1 MVNNLIGENENIL
14 VRVDQQNIVHIDPN
28 SILTQDGEIKTRL
41 VDHENLITYVN
52 LEADLVPR
60 SILFSEN
67 NQNSLLSIASGTFNM
82 MRNQGDK
89 DLFENNFDSDW
100 TNTFVPD
107 TEETLAKK
115 NAKIKQETGNEGTLK
130 NFSYDPSAQ
139 TFGIQSMQISVKGAS
154 AIPQVSINF
163 LDVRGKTLFESPE
176 NSPYKAFFHQPWPVF
191 YLTVKGYFGKAIRY
205 RLHLVDFKTKF
216 NGSTGNFEITTK
228 FVGSTYAYLSD
239 ILFQNILNAPYMYMV
254 EKNEDFKTNEN
265 TGYVEK
271 KISKTTKGFSILKSV
286 YDEYRAKGYVSQ
298 DFPDK
303 TLRDLL
309 MTANSLDK
317 ILEQTLFN
325 ETVDPTVLSHVAEY
339 DSILSKFENRAINW
353 ASRNLSGTIQ
363 ESEGG
368 FNYFTLNK
376 ATLDKTKTTNGA
388 NSADIITG
396 STNNAS
402 LQSIIDGFIKEADAN
417 TAFGKNV
424 KPVKDEKRIKTFS
437 IDLSNVSKS
446 SDFVKMSG
454 GSFAVSIE
462 KLISNL
468 KQIQNTFVKARDQ
481 IETDVEKKM
490 NEIIKDPD
498 PKKGGFGF
506 EPTIRNIFA
515 VILANADTYI
525 RLMKDVHTKAIRL
538 SETRKENLRYK
549 ISDDKDECL
558 YPWPEV
564 KKKSNDRN
572 TYTHFYPGDVEI
584 EKEIQGRNFSVWP
597 EVEFV
602 ETYHSIATKRV
613 DPLSNKEIS
622 SSEIMFVFD
631 NDIEKKEIRN
641 VSSLF
646 KVLNTIPYSNKTVSG
661 VLYEIFERAEYLT
674 SFDSFSNEN
683 GLDELYKKE
692 FETLNSALQDD
703 IDIRELLATQIKTV
717 DNGDKSLNFHLKI
730 TSPNDRYPYFLD
742 RLPTTEYIKDSVDV
756 DFNLTEYDDV
766 ISESTKDPTYVKLQG
781 FLDAYK
787 PEDYRLNISPFNSD
801 LYSKYL
807 GGKKITQ
814 KDYNF
819 KNILKVNTDSNF
831 ISSPINGKVWVDEKN
846 VKNLFTREFIF
857 SGTTR
862 NMLNTPYFHKQLFDD
877 FFKGGSEGRYAGSA
891 YLLLNSLPYKDL
903 DDYIT
908 FNGESVL
915 MSSLFREVGSTHY
928 VPNYLLLKWGSIYHR
943 YKKHILDN
951 VDILA
956 GVTTPIDTK
965 VYFDN
970 NRNTSFDLSSVS
982 SSLNSVDIS
991 SENYLGVYPYYHGV
1005 YHQIVNGYSFYN
1017 PSGFTQTDAD
1027 AIMASYLY
1035 EDTISN
1041 GVNTIKFKKAIT
1053 SNEFLLTSIIDNSK
1067 FDVKDLRY
1075 TILPSNTA
1083 TSYFDI
1089 YNTKFKNVEQ
1099 ESFKIIF
1106 DDILKYSTEVNFSGV
1121 TFPTY
1126 NEKLEN
1132 ESGLMSITET
1142 KKKVVDLIATFSP
1155 KLLDEMETM
1164 FIKFSSLNLNL
1175 DNPDTTTHDFN
1186 NFQTLLKEISSVP
1199 KEGITLGSD
1208 SYDKLIYAAQ
1218 TKSLEKITET
1228 LLSNKNLKRLTIANP
1243 KQINNYA
1250 IFNLAGTKELSKQSY
1265 TGLTA
1270 SYANAYTN
1278 VNLLG
1283 GDKFDISQLTS
1294 QNYKFIELYIGENVI
1309 QTNYDSISNI
1319 YAHFFKLNDIKVNEE
1334 NIYEYRE
1341 LARVYGGWIKNNL
1354 ELTSNSFIPTKS
1366 GFVDYVKDN
1375 IYIPQINRRNLFLN
1389 GLISRF
1395 PTLSEDKR
1403 PNDVTIYSA
1412 YNEDKTL
1419 KLDIYQFFK
1428 SFNDKWIS
1436 GNAIGQ
1442 RNLIEE
1448 FLFVDR
1454 ANRDIGNEA
1463 YISLD
1468 RLISLADEKNVKVDL
1483 YSAITILIQGTNF
1496 DMRPLPAYI
1505 NFYGTNSGNKKR
1517 ITPSKNL
1524 ARNLFGTFLEVDY
1537 QESSPKIVLQHV
1549 GNTSKYLDLQKI
1561 SKEYRFKNDGF
1572 DISDTNNNPLLV
1584 EPKIFMDAD
1593 LSKSN
1598 RVVSF
1603 EVNFGDQ
1610 GQGIFKSISLD
1621 QATYKNTTES
1631 ALAQERLARSQG
1643 GGGTTQVDIGL
1654 FDIYKTAS
1662 YQCEVTMMG
1671 DVMIQP
1677 TMYFY
1682 LSNVPMFQGTYLI
1695 FEVNH
1700 NVKGNSIETSF
1711 KGVRIANSSLP
1722 KMSDSFV
1729 ASYRP
1734 LFSRILSAATK
1745 KKQQIAK
1752 QITTE
1757 KVYQFKT
1764 NENVTIDTGDALPGE
1779 DIDRLL
1785 SRKNGYYKD
1794 LIPYNGINGEKYI
1807 QMINRGGEEWLRTK
1821 VVMMGNTSYPIKD
1834 TDPMSVLSARTNTP
1848 KIMKTWGDIKN
1859 TLFEFY
1865 SVRLKSNGKENENL
1879 STFTTNFINP
1889 KTGHSYELVS
1899 NIDPAA
1905 SRFDGIVHNGPG
1917 ANSKNAGLG
1926 MNARLMKKLKL
1937 NDGDVVYFK
1946 LK

>member
-1 MVNNLIGENENIL
+1 MGNNSIGENENIL
-14 VRVDQQNIVHIDPN
+14 VRVDQQNIIHVDPN
-28 SILTQDGEIKTRL
+28 SILTQDGEIKSRL

-67 NQNSLLSIASGTFNM
+67 DQNTLLSIASGTFNM

-89 DLFENNFDSDW
+89 NEFENNFDSDW
-100 TNTFVPD
+100 TNVFVPD
-107 TEETLAKK
+107 SKDTTNDGSTNNQK
-115 NAKIKQETGNEGTLK
+115 
-130 NFSYDPSAQ
+130 YDPSAQ
-139 TFGIQSMQISVKGAS
+139 TFGIQSMQISIKGAS
-154 AIPQVSINF
+154 SIPQVSINF
-163 LDVRGKTLFESPE
+163 LDVRGKTLFESPS

-216 NGSTGNFEITTK
+216 NSNTGNFEITTK

-239 ILFQNILNAPYMYMV
+239 ILLQNIMNAPYMYMV
-254 EKNEDFKTNEN
+254 EKNEDFKTNEK
-265 TGYVEK
+265 TGFVEK
-271 KISKTTKGFSILKSV
+271 KISKTTKGYSILKSV
-286 YDEYRAKGYVSQ
+286 YDEYRAKGFVPQ

-317 ILEQTLFN
+317 ILEQTLFD

-339 DSILSKFENRAINW
+339 DSLLTRFENRAINW

-368 FNYFTLNK
+368 FDYYPLNK
-376 ATLDKTKTTNGA
+376 PTLDKTKTTNGA
-388 NSADIITG
+388 NSGDIITG

-402 LQSIIDGFIKEADAN
+402 LQTIIDGFIKEADTN

-424 KPVKDEKRIKTFS
+424 KPTKEGQVKTFS
-437 IDLSNVSKS
+437 IDLTKVSKA
-446 SDFVKMSG
+446 SDFVKVSG
-454 GSFAVSIE
+454 GNYSVSID
-462 KLISNL
+462 KLISKL
-468 KQIQNTFVKARDQ
+468 KEIQNTFVKARDTV
-481 IETDVEKKM
+481 ETDVEKKM
-490 NEIIKDPD
+490 NQIIKDPN
-498 PKKGGFGF
+498 KGGFGF

-538 SETRKENLRYK
+538 SETRKEALKYK
-549 ISDDKDECL
+549 INDDKNESL

-564 KKKSNDRN
+564 KKKSQDRN
-572 TYTHFYPGDVEI
+572 TYTHYYPGDNEI
-584 EKEIQGRNFSVWP
+584 EKEIQGRKFSVWP

-602 ETYHSIATKRV
+602 ETYNSIATKRV

-622 SSEIMFVFD
+622 SSEIMFVFED
-631 NDIEKKEIRN
+631 DLEKKEIRN

-646 KVLNTIPYSNKTVSG
+646 KILNTIPYSNKTVSG

-674 SFDSFSNEN
+674 SFDSFTNEK

-692 FETLNSALQDD
+692 FETLDSAIQDD

-717 DNGDKSLNFHLKI
+717 DNGNSSLNYFMKI
-730 TSPNDRYPYFLD
+730 TSPNERYPYFLD
-742 RLPTTEYIKDSVDV
+742 RLPTTEYIRESVDV
-756 DFNLTEYDDV
+756 DFNITEYNQV
-766 ISESTKDPTYVKLQG
+766 KTVTTKEPTYPKLQG

-787 PEDYRLNISPFNSD
+787 PEDYRFNISPFNSE
-801 LYSKYL
+801 LYKKYI
-807 GGKKITQ
+807 GGKKISQT
-814 KDYNF
+814 DYNF
-819 KNILKVNTDSNF
+819 KNILSVNSDGNF
-831 ISSPINGKVWVDEKN
+831 ISSPIDAKAWVDDKN
-846 VKNLFTREFIF
+846 SKNLFTKEFVF

-862 NMLNTPYFHKQLFDD
+862 NMLNTPYFHKQLFND
-877 FFKGGSEGRYAGSA
+877 FLKGGSDGRYVGSA

-903 DDYIT
+903 DDHIT

-928 VPNYLLLKWGSIYHR
+928 VPHHLLLKWGSIYHR
-943 YKKHILDN
+943 YKKYILDN

-956 GVTTPIDTK
+956 GITTPIDTK
-965 VYFDN
+965 IYFN
-970 NRNTSFDLSSVS
+970 NNTGTSFDLSAVS
-982 SSLNSVDIS
+982 HSLNNVDIS
-991 SENYLGVYPYYHGV
+991 SENYLGLYPYYHGV

-1041 GVNTIKFKKAIT
+1041 GVNTIKFKNAIT

-1067 FDVKDLRY
+1067 FDTKDLRY

-1099 ESFKIIF
+1099 DSFKIIF
-1106 DDILKYSTEVNFSGV
+1106 DDVLKYSTEVNFAGV

-1126 NEKLEN
+1126 KEKLEN
-1132 ESGLMSITET
+1132 ESGLMSIVET

-1186 NFQTLLKEISSVP
+1186 NFQILLKEISSVP
-1199 KEGITLGSD
+1199 KEGITLSSD

-1228 LLSNKNLKRLTIANP
+1228 LLSGNNLKRLTIANP
-1243 KQINNYA
+1243 KQVNNYA
-1250 IFNLAGTKELSKQSY
+1250 IFKLAGTKELSKHSY

-1270 SYANAYTN
+1270 SFANAYTN
-1278 VNLLG
+1278 SPSSPN
-1283 GDKFDISQLTS
+1283 FDASQLTS
-1294 QNYKFIELYIGENVI
+1294 QNYKFIELYIGENI
-1309 QTNYDSISNI
+1309 TDPNYVWISNI
-1319 YAHFFKLNDIKVNEE
+1319 YANFFEINDIEVNEE
-1334 NIYEYRE
+1334 NIYEFRE
-1341 LARVYGGWIKNNL
+1341 LARIYAGWVK
-1354 ELTSNSFIPTKS
+1354 TNSDLNPNAFIPTKTL
-1366 GFVDYVKDN
+1366 FVDYVREN
-1375 IYIPQINRRNLFLN
+1375 IYTPQINRRNVFLN

-1395 PTLSEDKR
+1395 PNLSQDKK
-1403 PNDVTIYSA
+1403 PKDVTIYSA

-1419 KLDIYQFFK
+1419 KLDMYQFFK
-1428 SFNDKWIS
+1428 SFNDKWVS

-1442 RNLIEE
+1442 RNLMEE

-1454 ANRDIGNEA
+1454 ANRDIGSEA

-1468 RLISLADEKNVKVDL
+1468 RLISLSDPKNIKVDL

-1537 QESSPKIVLQHV
+1537 QESSPKIILQHV

-1561 SKEYRFKNDGF
+1561 SKEYRFKNDSF

-1584 EPKIFMDAD
+1584 EPKVFMDAD

-1631 ALAQERLARSQG
+1631 AIAQERLARSQS

-1700 NVKGNSIETSF
+1700 NIKGNAIETSF
-1711 KGVRIANSSLP
+1711 KGVRVANSSLP

-1734 LFSRILSAATK
+1734 LFSRILSAAVK
-1745 KKQQIAK
+1745 KKQEIASK
-1752 QITTE
+1752 KTTTE
-1757 KVYQFKT
+1757 KVYQFKGT
-1764 NENVTIDTGDALPGE
+1764 DNVTIDAGTLLAGE

-1785 SRKNGYYKD
+1785 VRKTGFYQD
-1794 LIPYNGINGEKYI
+1794 LIPYNGANGEKYI
-1807 QMINRGGEEWLRTK
+1807 QMINRNGEEWLRTK
-1821 VVMMGNTSYPIKD
+1821 VVMMGNTSYPISD
-1834 TDPMSVLSARTNTP
+1834 TAPMSILSARTDSP
-1848 KIMKTWGDIKN
+1848 KIMKTWADIKS

-1865 SVRLKSNGKENENL
+1865 SVRLKTDGKETEKLANL
-1879 STFTTNFINP
+1879 TTTFLNP
-1889 KTGHSYELVS
+1889 KTNSTYELTS
-1899 NIDPAA
+1899 NINATTGKY
-1905 SRFDGIVHNGPG
+1905 DGAVHNGPG
-1917 ANSKNAGLG
+1917 SNEKNAGLG
-1926 MNARLMKKLKL
+1926 MSARLMKKLKL

>member
-1 MVNNLIGENENIL
+1 MGNNSIGENENIL
-14 VRVDQQNIVHIDPN
+14 VRVDQQNIIHVDPN
-28 SILTQDGEIKTRL
+28 SILTQDGEIKSRL

-67 NQNSLLSIASGTFNM
+67 NQNTLLSIASGTFNM

-89 DLFENNFDSDW
+89 NEFENNFDSDW
-100 TNTFVPD
+100 TNVFVPD
-107 TEETLAKK
+107 SKETTNNGSTNNQK
-115 NAKIKQETGNEGTLK
+115 
-130 NFSYDPSAQ
+130 YDPSAQ

-154 AIPQVSINF
+154 SIPQVSINF
-163 LDVRGKTLFESPE
+163 LDVRGKTLFESPA

-216 NGSTGNFEITTK
+216 NGSTGNFEISTK

-239 ILFQNILNAPYMYMV
+239 ILFQNIMNAPYMYMV
-254 EKNEDFKTNEN
+254 EKSDDFKTNEK

-271 KISKTTKGFSILKSV
+271 KVSKSTKGFSILKSV
-286 YDEYRAKGYVSQ
+286 YDEYRAKGYVAQ

-317 ILEQTLFN
+317 ILEQTLFD

-339 DSILSKFENRAINW
+339 DSLLTRFENRTINW

-368 FNYFTLNK
+368 FDYYALNK
-376 ATLDKTKTTNGA
+376 ATLDKTKTSNGA

-396 STNNAS
+396 TTNNSS

-417 TAFGKNV
+417 SAFGKNV
-424 KPVKDEKRIKTFS
+424 KNNKQIKTFS
-437 IDLSNVSKS
+437 IDLTKVSKS
-446 SDFVKMSG
+446 SDFVKVSG
-454 GSFAVSIE
+454 GSFAVSID
-462 KLISNL
+462 KLISKL
-468 KQIQNTFVKARDQ
+468 KEIQNTFVKARDKV
-481 IETDVEKKM
+481 ETDVETKM
-490 NEIIKDPD
+490 NEIIKDPS
-498 PKKGGFGF
+498 KGGFGF

-538 SETRKENLRYK
+538 SETRKESLKYK
-549 ISDDKDECL
+549 ISDDKNECL

-564 KKKSNDRN
+564 KKKANDRN
-572 TYTHFYPGDVEI
+572 TYTHYYPGDVEI
-584 EKEIQGRNFSVWP
+584 EKEIQGRKFSVWP

-631 NDIEKKEIRN
+631 DDVEKKEIRN

-674 SFDSFSNEN
+674 SFDSFTNEN

-692 FETLNSALQDD
+692 FETLDSAIQDD

-717 DNGDKSLNFHLKI
+717 DNGDKSLNHFMKI

-742 RLPTTEYIKDSVDV
+742 RLPTTEYIKESVDI
-756 DFNLTEYDDV
+756 DFDITEYNDV
-766 ISESTKDPTYVKLQG
+766 KTVTTKDATYTKLQG

-787 PEDYRLNISPFNSD
+787 PEDYRLNISPFNSE
-801 LYSKYL
+801 LYKTYV
-807 GGKKITQ
+807 GGKKITRT
-814 KDYNF
+814 DFNF
-819 KNILKVNTDSNF
+819 KNTLTVNSDGNF
-831 ISSPINGKVWVDEKN
+831 ISSPIDAKAWVDVNN
-846 VKNLFTREFIF
+846 VKNLFTKEFVF

-862 NMLNTPYFHKQLFDD
+862 NMLNTPYFHKQLFND
-877 FFKGGSEGRYAGSA
+877 FLKGGSDGRYVGSA

-903 DDYIT
+903 DDKIT

-928 VPNYLLLKWGSIYHR
+928 VPHHLLLKWGSIYHR
-943 YKKHILDN
+943 YKKYLLDN

-956 GVTTPIDTK
+956 NITTPIDAET
-965 VYFDN
+965 YFDN
-970 NRNTSFDLSSVS
+970 SNNVSFNLSSVDP
-982 SSLNSVDIS
+982 SLGFITTAAQKF
-991 SENYLGVYPYYHGV
+991 LGIYPYYHGV

-1017 PSGFTQTDAD
+1017 PSGFTQTDVTD
-1027 AIMASYLY
+1027 AMTSSFLY
-1035 EDTISN
+1035 EGTLTN
-1041 GVNTIKFKKAIT
+1041 GVNNIMFDQTIT
-1053 SNEFLLTSIIDNSK
+1053 SDEFLLTSVIDNSK
-1067 FDVKDLRY
+1067 FDVKDSRY
-1075 TILPSNTA
+1075 TILPSNCA
-1083 TSYFDI
+1083 TEYFNIGTD
-1089 YNTKFKNVEQ
+1089 KFKWVEQ

-1106 DDILKYSTEVNFSGV
+1106 DDIMKYSTEVNFSGV

-1126 NEKLEN
+1126 GEKLEN
-1132 ESGLMSITET
+1132 EKGVLTIDGT

-1155 KLLDEMETM
+1155 KLLDEMESM
-1164 FIKFSSLNLNL
+1164 FIKFASLNLNL
-1175 DNPDTTTHDFN
+1175 DNPDTTTHDYN
-1186 NFQTLLKEISSVP
+1186 NFQEILKEISSVP
-1199 KEGITLGSD
+1199 KTGIDLSSKD
-1208 SYDKLIYAAQ
+1208 YHKKISEAQ
-1218 TKSLEKITET
+1218 VQKLEKMTET

-1250 IFNLAGTKELSKQSY
+1250 IFKLAGSKELSKHSY

-1270 SYANAYTN
+1270 SFANAYTN
-1278 VNLLG
+1278 TPVGPN
-1283 GDKFDISQLTS
+1283 FDVSQLTP
-1294 QNYKFIELYIGENVI
+1294 QNYKLIKLYIGENI
-1309 QTNYDSISNI
+1309 TDPNYVWISNV
-1319 YAHFFKLNDIKVNEE
+1319 YANFFEVNDIEVNEE

-1341 LARVYGGWIKNNL
+1341 LARVYAGWVKA
-1354 ELTSNSFIPTKS
+1354 NSDLNPNAFIPTKTS
-1366 GFVDYVKDN
+1366 FVDYVKQN
-1375 IYIPQINRRNLFLN
+1375 IYYPQINRRNLFLN
-1389 GLISRF
+1389 GLIARF
-1395 PTLSEDKR
+1395 PNLSKDKQ
-1403 PNDVTIYSA
+1403 PKDVTIYSA

-1442 RNLIEE
+1442 RNLMEE

-1505 NFYGTNSGNKKR
+1505 NFYGTNSGNKRR

-1537 QESSPKIVLQHV
+1537 QESSPKIILQHV
-1549 GNTSKYLDLQKI
+1549 GNTSKYLDMEKI
-1561 SKEYRFKNDGF
+1561 SKEYRFKNDSF

-1584 EPKIFMDAD
+1584 EPKVFMDAD

-1631 ALAQERLARSQG
+1631 AIAQERLARSQS

-1700 NVKGNSIETSF
+1700 NIKGNAIETSF
-1711 KGVRIANSSLP
+1711 KGVRVANSSLP

-1734 LFSRILSAATK
+1734 LFSRILSAAVK
-1745 KKQQIAK
+1745 KKQPNAK
-1752 QITTE
+1752 QTTTE
-1757 KVYQFKT
+1757 KVYQFKGT
-1764 NENVTIDTGDALPGE
+1764 DNVTIDTGIPLAGE

-1785 SRKNGYYKD
+1785 VRKTGFYQD
-1794 LIPYNGINGEKYI
+1794 LIPYNGANGEKYI
-1807 QMINRGGEEWLRTK
+1807 QMINRNGEEWLRTK
-1821 VVMMGNTSYPIKD
+1821 VVMMGNTTYPIAD
-1834 TDPMSVLSARTNTP
+1834 TAPMSILSARTDSP
-1848 KIMKTWGDIKN
+1848 KIMKTWSDIKN
-1859 TLFEFY
+1859 TLYEFY
-1865 SVRLKSNGKENENL
+1865 SVRLKTNGNDVEKLSNL
-1879 STFTTNFINP
+1879 TTFFVNP
-1889 KTGHSYELVS
+1889 KTGHSYELAS
-1899 NIDPAA
+1899 NIN
-1905 SRFDGIVHNGPG
+1905 STTGKYDGAVHNGPG
-1917 ANSKNAGLG
+1917 ANDKNAGLA

-1937 NDGDVVYFK
+1937 NEGDVVYFK